1 MYFGY
6 RADTLVPL
14 MDAAHTIRD
23 AVARVENLRLQAQST
38 PDLHVAT
45 MTIKR
50 FQARRFAGTYAD
62 LIDSVE
68 YSGATR
74 FFLEELYSDQDYSLR
89 DAQFGRIAGALQTF
103 FPSQVVATAVSLAH
117 LHVLTEELD
126 HQMAV
131 AWMQESSPPNTD
143 DVSRYMN
150 AWKAVGRAEDRQRQL
165 EDVLSVG
172 RELDRLTRTPG
183 LRLMLKMMRR
193 PAIAAGLGSLQSFLE
208 TGFDTF
214 HKMSGKGAQA
224 QAFFQQIHA
233 RESRW
238 LALLFSPDATPC
250 ASELRRC
257 LPEVN

>member
-1 MYFGY
+1 
-6 RADTLVPL
+6 

-23 AVARVENLRLQAQST
+23 AVARVEDLRLQAQSI
-38 PDLHVAT
+38 PDLHAAT
-45 MTIKR
+45 MAIKR

-62 LIDSVE
+62 LIDSPE

-103 FPSQVVATAVSLAH
+103 FPTQVVATAVSLAH

-131 AWMQESSPPNTD
+131 AWMRESSPRDAD
-143 DVSRYMN
+143 DVGRYMR
-150 AWKAVGRAEDRQRQL
+150 AWKTVGREEDRRRQL

-172 RELDRLTRTPG
+172 SELDRLTRTPG

-193 PAIAAGLGSLQSFLE
+193 PAMAAGLGSLQSFLE

-214 HKMSGKGAQA
+214 HGMSGKGTHAK
-224 QAFFQQIHA
+224 AFLQQIRD
-233 RESRW
+233 RESHW
-238 LALLFSPDATPC
+238 IDQLFSPDTAAC
-250 ASELRRC
+250 AGELHRC
-257 LPEVN
+257 LP

>member
-1 MYFGY
+1 
-6 RADTLVPL
+6 

-23 AVARVENLRLQAQST
+23 AVARVEGLRLQAQSM
-38 PDLHVAT
+38 PDLHGAT
-45 MTIKR
+45 MAIKR

-62 LIDSVE
+62 LIDSKE
-68 YSGATR
+68 YGGATR

-103 FPSQVVATAVSLAH
+103 FPTQVVATAVSLAH

-126 HQMAV
+126 HQMAA
-131 AWMQESSPPNTD
+131 AWLQENGSSGAD
-143 DVSRYMN
+143 DIRRYMR
-150 AWKAVGRAEDRQRQL
+150 AWKAVGRAGDRQRQL

-172 RELDRLTRTPG
+172 SELDRLTRTPG

-193 PAIAAGLGSLQSFLE
+193 PAIATGLGSLQSFLE

-214 HKMSGKGAQA
+214 HSMSGKGSHA
-224 QAFFQQIHA
+224 QAFLQKIQA

-238 LALLFSPDATPC
+238 IALLYAPDTTSC
-250 ASELRRC
+250 ASELQRC
-257 LPEVN
+257 MGQTL

>member
-1 MYFGY
+1 
-6 RADTLVPL
+6 

-23 AVARVENLRLQAQST
+23 AVARVEGLRLEAQSI
-38 PDLHVAT
+38 PDLHAAT
-45 MTIKR
+45 MAIKR

-62 LIDSVE
+62 LIDSPE
-68 YSGATR
+68 YGGATR

-103 FPSQVVATAVSLAH
+103 FPAQVVATAVSLAH

-131 AWMQESSPPNTD
+131 AWMREGSPGDTD
-143 DVSRYMN
+143 DVGRYMR
-150 AWKAVGRAEDRQRQL
+150 AWKAVGRAKDRQRQL

-172 RELDRLTRTPG
+172 SELDRLTRTPG

-193 PAIAAGLGSLQSFLE
+193 PAMAAGLGSLQSFLE

-214 HKMSGKGAQA
+214 HSMSGKGSHA
-224 QAFFQQIHA
+224 QAFLQQIRE

-238 LALLFSPDATPC
+238 IALLYAPDTTTC
-250 ASELRRC
+250 ASALQRC
-257 LPEVN
+257 MGQTL